1 MKFVYFASPMCS
13 WCWGFSPVMQRLKAS
28 FPANNIRLVL
38 TPFRIDT
45 MQPMDDALRNYVLG
59 QWHNVHKATGQPF
72 DFSFAMPIDFIYNT
86 RLVCLSIKAF
96 SKQLPEQELDFLH
109 TLQHAFYTENKDL
122 ANEEILIELTSN
134 YAIDQTLFADDIN
147 NNEIAD
153 ELESD
158 FKLCQQLAIQS
169 YPTLM
174 AENDS
179 SYAMLASGYTPYE
192 ELVVRIE
199 ASVTS

>member
-1 MKFVYFASPMCS
+1 MKLVYFVSPMCS
-13 WCWGFSPVMQRLKAS
+13 WCWGFSPVLQQLKVS
-28 FPANNIRLVL
+28 FPAYDIRLVL

-45 MQPMDDALRNYVLG
+45 TQPMDDALRNYVLG
-59 QWHNVHKATGQPF
+59 QWQNVHKTTGQPF
-72 DFSFAMPIDFIYNT
+72 DFRFAMPTDFIYNT

-96 SKQLPEQELDFLH
+96 IKQLPEQELDYLH
-109 TLQHAFYTENKDL
+109 SLQHVFYTENKDL
-122 ANEEILIELTSN
+122 TNEDILIEIAN
-134 YAIDQTLFADDIN
+134 NFIIDTTLFADDISSK
-147 NNEIAD
+147 EIAD
-153 ELESD
+153 QLESD

-174 AENDS
+174 TESDG
-179 SYAMLASGYTPYE
+179 SYAVLASGYTPYD

>member
-1 MKFVYFASPMCS
+1 MCS
-13 WCWGFSPVMQRLKAS
+13 WCWGFSPVIQQLKES
-28 FPANNIRLVL
+28 FPANDIRLVL

-45 MQPMDDALRNYVLG
+45 TQPMDDALRNYVLG
-59 QWHNVHKATGQPF
+59 QWQNVHKITGQPF
-72 DFSFAMPIDFIYNT
+72 DFRFAMPTDFIYNT

-96 SKQLPEQELDFLH
+96 SKQFPEQELDYLH
-109 TLQHAFYTENKDL
+109 ILQRAFYTENKDL
-122 ANEEILIELTSN
+122 ANEEILIEIASN
-134 YAIDQTLFADDIN
+134 FAIDVTLFAEDLSSKG
-147 NNEIAD
+147 IAD
-153 ELESD
+153 ELKSD

-174 AENDS
+174 AENDG

-199 ASVTS
+199 ASVTG